1 MIDKGHRPMDSLLDT
16 QSCSADILRSYKALM
31 KAGKADEAVKS
42 FQAGCAALYELGYH
56 VGWADGRVSAETEG
70 TSE

>member
-1 MIDKGHRPMDSLLDT
+1 MIDQEQRPMDSLLDT
-16 QSCSADILRSYKALM
+16 QACSADILRSYKALM

-70 TSE
+70 VDE

>member
-1 MIDKGHRPMDSLLDT
+1 MMEQKTPCIDSLLDT

-31 KAGKADEAVKS
+31 MAGKADEAVKS